1 MNVSLKD
8 SLGVLPRSNAK
19 DMWHMGMYPPV
30 LMDVWIYFHLIANTI
45 LLPIL
50 VTTFFMSKKVRRHS
64 TLVNLCITWIFS
76 GIFSLLLFFAG
87 KHRGDEPGS
96 TLCII
101 QTSLLY
107 GITPMWAVAILMLL
121 YYMLV
126 ALHDDI
132 SSLGRGITIFMLSA
146 PYIAQ
151 CSFTIATLI
160 LAWNNT
166 ELVNRHRR
174 FFYCSL
180 NNNGLAMGMWLF
192 TLTIGLGIL
201 VLGVALGSTLY
212 RNWRAL
218 RKVGQKSGVE
228 VQLFVRVLIFVAYIA
243 FGMFAITISIFD
255 PHNLMPDLYAATIG
269 AAVFLLFGTQ
279 PDVLRVWCFWRRS
292 TPVMPC
298 CFCSWKK
305 KQMMGQFDEEKGY
318 DRNIVQRPATV
329 LIIEHR

>member
-1 MNVSLKD
+1 
-8 SLGVLPRSNAK
+8 
-19 DMWHMGMYPPV
+19 
-30 LMDVWIYFHLIANTI
+30 
-45 LLPIL
+45 
-50 VTTFFMSKKVRRHS
+50 
-64 TLVNLCITWIFS
+64 
-76 GIFSLLLFFAG
+76 
-87 KHRGDEPGS
+87 
-96 TLCII
+96 
-101 QTSLLY
+101 
-107 GITPMWAVAILMLL
+107 
-121 YYMLV
+121 
-126 ALHDDI
+126 
-132 SSLGRGITIFMLSA
+132 
-146 PYIAQ
+146 
-151 CSFTIATLI
+151 
-160 LAWNNT
+160 
-166 ELVNRHRR
+166 
-174 FFYCSL
+174 
-180 NNNGLAMGMWLF
+180 MGMWLF